1 MTPADKET
9 LSQVLGV
16 ILEGGNF
23 VENEQLVGKFN
34 LVMKNIQAMPTTA
47 SEDVMDLRMEMIASL
62 LESISKAG
70 GSIPWSR
77 LKKMTVQEVVD
88 TLAQNG
94 IRFHYN
100 QNGVAK

>member
-9 LSQVLGV
+9 LDQVLEV
-16 ILEGGNF
+16 MLQGGNF
-23 VENEQLVGKFN
+23 NEHEQLVGKYN
-34 LVMKNIQAMPTTA
+34 MLMKNIQSMPTTA

-100 QNGVAK
+100 ENGVAR